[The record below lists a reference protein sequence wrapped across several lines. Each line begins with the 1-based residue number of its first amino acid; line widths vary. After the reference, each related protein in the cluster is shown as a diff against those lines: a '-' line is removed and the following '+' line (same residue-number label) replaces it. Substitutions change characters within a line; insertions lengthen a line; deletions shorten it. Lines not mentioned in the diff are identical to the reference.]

1 MRAVLEMGGLTR
13 ESAEELEV
21 FFCTF
26 SVFVGNFSHICWIIF
41 SVLFCI
47 FHFFCSKVEEEAW
60 TALEQVKNDTFKNI
74 PMRCF
79 FQFNCIFFAIYM

>member
-21 FFCTF
+21 VFCTF

-47 FHFFCSKVEEEAW
+47 FHFLFKGGGGGLDCTGTGE
-60 TALEQVKNDTFKNI
+60 NDTFKNI
-74 PMRCF
+74 PMR
-79 FQFNCIFFAIYM
+79 I